1 MKYESNQTYLW
12 VLLYIKTH
20 CVILTAIYQNIG
32 HMNWLP
38 VRGNKCFICT
48 DLLALSCVLQ
58 VATREGSFVRGT
70 R

>member
-38 VRGNKCFICT
+38 VRGNK
-48 DLLALSCVLQ
+48 LEEHVNAQ
-58 VATREGSFVRGT
+58 RNWP
-70 R
+70 